1 MRHRRIL
8 DMHGKTSGC
17 EADICFSWT
26 IVAMHIEEAP
36 VTRPLIFLGPL
47 TKVQPANAGSRA
59 RKCEDLSLAFGL
71 TAGGYTGNG
80 TGRY

>member
-17 EADICFSWT
+17 VADICF
-26 IVAMHIEEAP
+26 AMHIEEAP

-59 RKCEDLSLAFGL
+59 HKCEDLSLAFGL

>member
-1 MRHRRIL
+1 MDNIRYNERSE
-8 DMHGKTSGC
+8 KQAAAQQT
-17 EADICFSWT
+17 F
-26 IVAMHIEEAP
+26 VAMHIEEAP

>member
-1 MRHRRIL
+1 
-8 DMHGKTSGC
+8 
-17 EADICFSWT
+17 
-26 IVAMHIEEAP
+26 MHIEEAP